1 MPTVLF
7 PLTLLIFFIIYY
19 LVNLKF
25 KIYILFFLSTL
36 LISIL
41 SISVAILSL
50 LLALLNFLFGL
61 AIEKYNNS
69 NPPIKIKLFWVAV
82 FFNIAILSFFK
93 YFYFYVQDLNFHFF
107 NTGIY
112 AHFSYRSI
120 MIPIGISYY
129 TFQSLGY
136 LIRISRGSE
145 KAEPN
150 FFLYATYLLF
160 FPKFLSGP
168 VERSN
173 HFFPQLQKDIK
184 FEQNNV
190 EMGARLFLWG
200 LLKKVVIA
208 DILFAP
214 VSLIYGDVH
223 SFTGLPLL
231 ILLFIQIIYIY
242 CDFSGYTDMALGLAK
257 CFGVNLIDNFNRPL
271 LAKNISEFWR
281 RWHISL
287 SSWCNDFIYNPFIV
301 KYRRFGNNAVIT
313 GIFLTF
319 FVVGIW
325 HGANLTFIILGLLQG
340 IAIVYEFYTKRYRI
354 KFASRFSKS
363 TVNTWS
369 RLIVFFFMTFSMTFF
384 FSNSVS
390 DAFYIISH
398 LFSNFH
404 FNIKELNFIENKSQ
418 FLISLACFII
428 LFIFEILNEKGR
440 NLLAHY
446 LKQPFIIRLSG
457 YIICIAMIYFFYSQ
471 FYPFYYM
478 RF

>member
-1 MPTVLF
+1 
-7 PLTLLIFFIIYY
+7 
-19 LVNLKF
+19 
-25 KIYILFFLSTL
+25 
-36 LISIL
+36 
-41 SISVAILSL
+41 
-50 LLALLNFLFGL
+50 
-61 AIEKYNNS
+61 
-69 NPPIKIKLFWVAV
+69 
-82 FFNIAILSFFK
+82 
-93 YFYFYVQDLNFHFF
+93 
-107 NTGIY
+107 
-112 AHFSYRSI
+112 

-150 FFLYATYLLF
+150 FLLYTTYLLF

-173 HFFPQLQKDIK
+173 HFFPQLKKEIK
-184 FEQNNV
+184 FERNNV
-190 EMGARLFLWG
+190 ETGARLFVWG
-200 LLKKVVIA
+200 LFKKVVIA

-214 VSLIYGDVH
+214 VSRIYGNVH
-223 SFTGLPLL
+223 AFTGVPLL

-242 CDFSGYTDMALGLAK
+242 CDFSAYTDMALGLAK
-257 CFGVNLIDNFNRPL
+257 CFGINLIDNFNRPL

-281 RWHISL
+281 RWHVSL

-301 KYRRFGNNAVIT
+301 KYRRFGNNAVIM

-384 FSNSVS
+384 FSNSVT

-404 FNIKELNFIENKSQ
+404 FNIKELNFIENKPQ

-428 LFIFEILNEKGR
+428 LFIIEILNEKGR

-457 YIICIAMIYFFYSQ
+457 YIICIAMIYLFYSQ
-471 FYPFYYM
+471 FYPFYYI